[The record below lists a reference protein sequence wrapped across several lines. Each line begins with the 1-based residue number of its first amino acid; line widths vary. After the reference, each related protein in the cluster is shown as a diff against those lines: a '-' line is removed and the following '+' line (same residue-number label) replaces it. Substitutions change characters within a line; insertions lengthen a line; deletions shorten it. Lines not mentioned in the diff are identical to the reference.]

1 MNNEPLE
8 REPIDRVRA
17 RLEALL
23 KANAAPRCGA
33 RSKRT
38 GKPCRGAAM
47 PNGRCKLHGGKSTG
61 PRTPEGLER
70 SRRAN
75 WKHGHFSRE
84 AKTNGRACG
93 RQYLRSA
100 ICATRSKGPRGP
112 AVGFEPHGTIY
123 LTGIDPNGK
132 VARTSARSRF
142 RELTA
147 RNGKGGEGGAL
158 AGGWLL
164 SGSPADFGKLISD
177 ETNKW
182 GKVIVAANI
191 KAK

>member
-47 PNGRCKLHGGKSTG
+47 PNGRCKFHGGKSTG

-70 SRRAN
+70 SSGQIGNTGTFRGKPRR
-75 WKHGHFSRE
+75 
-84 AKTNGRACG
+84 NGRACG
-93 RQYLRSA
+93 RQYLCSA

-112 AVGFEPHGTIY
+112 AVGFHTGPSISGNVESVTLWRLLGGPVSASLPNSLE
-123 LTGIDPNGK
+123 LTPARCGGSAALSPAQASPPPCPSDWGK
-132 VARTSARSRF
+132 VAG
-142 RELTA
+142 L
-147 RNGKGGEGGAL
+147 
-158 AGGWLL
+158 
-164 SGSPADFGKLISD
+164 
-177 ETNKW
+177 
-182 GKVIVAANI
+182 
-191 KAK
+191 

>member
-1 MNNEPLE
+1 LLTLQPKRTGGNQHVTVKHIHQQVNVIE
-8 REPIDRVRA
+8 REPIHRVRA

-38 GKPCRGAAM
+38 GKPCQGAAM

-84 AKTNGRACG
+84 AKA
-93 RQYLRSA
+93 
-100 ICATRSKGPRGP
+100 
-112 AVGFEPHGTIY
+112 E
-123 LTGIDPNGK
+123 
-132 VARTSARSRF
+132 RSRL
-142 RELTA
+142 RAAIL
-147 RNGKGGEGGAL
+147 AL
-158 AGGWLL
+158 RDLCD
-164 SGSPADFGKLISD
+164 SI
-177 ETNKW
+177 
-182 GKVIVAANI
+182 
-191 KAK
+191 